1 MTAGPAAGTGALPA
15 GGVMRVM
22 GSETEYGIHA
32 PSAPGANATMMSA
45 RVIQAYAQVTRQR
58 AAGGA
63 ETRWDYTDE
72 EPLHDAR
79 GWTVERAAAD
89 PEQLTDRPPVLD
101 AESVA
106 LAYGRGE
113 LERDGEDESGSL
125 LMNMVLGNGA
135 RLYVDHAHPEYSSP
149 EVTNPHDAVV
159 WDAAGDLVALAAV
172 RRLAA
177 DPELPPINLY
187 KNNTDNKSVSYGSHE
202 NYLMPRSTPFGD
214 IVRGLTPFFITRQV
228 MCGAGRVGLGQD
240 SSRAGYQI
248 SQRADFF
255 ETEVGLETTIRRPII
270 NNTRDEP
277 HATADKYRRLHVII
291 GDANLSEAANYL
303 KFGTTAA
310 VLSLI
315 EAGLA
320 PRIEVHDPVAALQS
334 VSHDTALT
342 ATLRLKDGRRVTALD
357 IQWMYHEAASKLA
370 QETGVGDAVDGDGHT
385 RAAGPV
391 GCDADRARWRPGGGR
406 VLRGMAGQ
414 AVPAGGLPAAGRA
427 GLVRCPVGPGGP
439 AVGGHPP
446 REGPLPP
453 APRPRPDAT
462 GCHGG
467 GDPTRRR
474 RAAVGHP
481 GLFPRPLRQPLR
493 ARPGR
498 CQLGFG
504 DLRPPRPGQAAA
516 RPHPRTAARNR
527 GPDRRFVRPA
537 PGRRGVPGRAA
548 GPGAGLLTPKPPQGP
563 AAWQYGLQEVPR
575 RAGRTAKEKIMA
587 GQEQMQPQS
596 RDTEVEED
604 VTPPPAAPE
613 AQASEATQGVD
624 DLLDEID
631 GVLESN
637 AEEFV
642 RAFVQKGGQ

>member
-202 NYLMPRSTPFGD
+202 NYLMPRSVPFGD

-270 NNTRDEP
+270 NTRDEP

-357 IQWMYHEAASKLA
+357 IQWTYHEAASKLA
-370 QETGVGDAVDGDGHT
+370 QETGVGDADDGDGHT
-385 RAAGPV
+385 RALLDRWAATLTALDG
-391 GCDADRARWRPGGGR
+391 DRAAAASSVEWLAKLSLLEGYRQRDGLDWSDARLGLVDLQWADIRPEKGLYHRLLARGR
-406 VLRGMAGQ
+406 MQRVATEAEIQRAVGEPPSDTRAFFRGRCVSRFGHDLVGASWDSVIFDLPGRGKLQRVPTREPLRGTEALTGALFDRHQDAGAFLAELLGQ
-414 AVPAGGLPAAGRA
+414 APA
-427 GLVRCPVGPGGP
+427 
-439 AVGGHPP
+439 
-446 REGPLPP
+446 
-453 APRPRPDAT
+453 
-462 GCHGG
+462 
-467 GDPTRRR
+467 
-474 RAAVGHP
+474 
-481 GLFPRPLRQPLR
+481 
-493 ARPGR
+493 
-498 CQLGFG
+498 
-504 DLRPPRPGQAAA
+504 
-516 RPHPRTAARNR
+516 
-527 GPDRRFVRPA
+527 
-537 PGRRGVPGRAA
+537 
-548 GPGAGLLTPKPPQGP
+548 
-563 AAWQYGLQEVPR
+563 
-575 RAGRTAKEKIMA
+575 
-587 GQEQMQPQS
+587 S
-596 RDTEVEED
+596 
-604 VTPPPAAPE
+604 
-613 AQASEATQGVD
+613 
-624 DLLDEID
+624 
-631 GVLESN
+631 
-637 AEEFV
+637 
-642 RAFVQKGGQ
+642 

>member
-1 MTAGPAAGTGALPA
+1 MTAGHAAGTGALPA

-159 WDAAGDLVALAAV
+159 WDVAGDLVALAAV

-202 NYLMPRSTPFGD
+202 NYLMPRSVPFGD
-214 IVRGLTPFFITRQV
+214 IGRGLTPFFITRQI

-240 SSRAGYQI
+240 SARAGYQI

-270 NNTRDEP
+270 NTRDEP

-291 GDANLSEAANYL
+291 GDANLSETANYL

-315 EAGLA
+315 EAGVA

-334 VSHDTALT
+334 VSHDTSLT
-342 ATLRLKDGRRVTALD
+342 GTLRLKDGRRVTALD

-385 RAAGPV
+385 HALLDRWAATLTSL
-391 GCDADRARWRPGGGR
+391 D
-406 VLRGMAGQ
+406 
-414 AVPAGGLPAAGRA
+414 
-427 GLVRCPVGPGGP
+427 
-439 AVGGHPP
+439 
-446 REGPLPP
+446 
-453 APRPRPDAT
+453 
-462 GCHGG
+462 
-467 GDPTRRR
+467 GD
-474 RAAVGHP
+474 
-481 GLFPRPLRQPLR
+481 
-493 ARPGR
+493 
-498 CQLGFG
+498 
-504 DLRPPRPGQAAA
+504 
-516 RPHPRTAARNR
+516 RTAAASSVEWLAKLSLLEGYRQRDGLDWSDARLGLVDLQWADIRPEKGLYHRLLAR
-527 GPDRRFVRPA
+527 GRMQRVATEAEIQRAVGEPPSDTRAFFRGRCVSRFGHDLVGA
-537 PGRRGVPGRAA
+537 SWDSVIFDLPGRGKLQRVPTREPLRGTEALTGALFDRHQDA
-548 GPGAGLLTPKPPQGP
+548 GAFLAELLGQAP
-563 AAWQYGLQEVPR
+563 A
-575 RAGRTAKEKIMA
+575 
-587 GQEQMQPQS
+587 S
-596 RDTEVEED
+596 
-604 VTPPPAAPE
+604 
-613 AQASEATQGVD
+613 
-624 DLLDEID
+624 
-631 GVLESN
+631 
-637 AEEFV
+637 
-642 RAFVQKGGQ
+642 

>member
-1 MTAGPAAGTGALPA
+1 
-15 GGVMRVM
+15 MRVM

-202 NYLMPRSTPFGD
+202 NYLMPRSVPFGD

-270 NNTRDEP
+270 NTRDEP

-357 IQWMYHEAASKLA
+357 IQWTYHEAASKLA
-370 QETGVGDAVDGDGHT
+370 QETGVGDADDGDGHT
-385 RAAGPV
+385 RALLDRWAATLTALDG
-391 GCDADRARWRPGGGR
+391 DRAAAASSVEWLAKLSLLEGYRQRDGLDWSDARLGLVDLQWADIRPEKGLYHRLLARGR
-406 VLRGMAGQ
+406 MQRVATEAEIQRAVGEPPPDTRAFFRGRCVSRFGHDLVGASWDSVIFDLPGRGKLQRVPTREPLRGTEALTGALFDRHQDAGAFLAELLGQ
-414 AVPAGGLPAAGRA
+414 APA
-427 GLVRCPVGPGGP
+427 
-439 AVGGHPP
+439 
-446 REGPLPP
+446 
-453 APRPRPDAT
+453 
-462 GCHGG
+462 
-467 GDPTRRR
+467 
-474 RAAVGHP
+474 
-481 GLFPRPLRQPLR
+481 
-493 ARPGR
+493 
-498 CQLGFG
+498 
-504 DLRPPRPGQAAA
+504 
-516 RPHPRTAARNR
+516 
-527 GPDRRFVRPA
+527 
-537 PGRRGVPGRAA
+537 
-548 GPGAGLLTPKPPQGP
+548 
-563 AAWQYGLQEVPR
+563 
-575 RAGRTAKEKIMA
+575 
-587 GQEQMQPQS
+587 S
-596 RDTEVEED
+596 
-604 VTPPPAAPE
+604 
-613 AQASEATQGVD
+613 
-624 DLLDEID
+624 
-631 GVLESN
+631 
-637 AEEFV
+637 
-642 RAFVQKGGQ
+642 